1 MFSFINFAIMK
12 LNNFD
17 DIRSFRDN
25 EVNHYL
31 KIVVKDPLFLEIL
44 AYQFGK
50 ENLSW
55 WLESISKINTIKE
68 LQTTLLK
75 PLLENLLQKSVSE
88 LTYSGLEYLDKNESY
103 LFISNHRDI
112 LLDSFI
118 LNYIFFINGF
128 ETIESAIGNNLLVMP
143 WIEYLARLN
152 KTFIVQR
159 NLEGKKFYYAS
170 HKLSQYI
177 NDCLLN
183 RNQSIWIAQQEG
195 RSKDGNDIT
204 QSSLIRMILLAADKG
219 KEIELLNKYKIIPVS
234 LSYEY
239 DPCVIY
245 KIIDNY
251 LHSHGKTF
259 DKSDEFRLNE
269 MKEGLIEYKGNVHF
283 SISKPLSFK
292 KNNQNL
298 KDLIKLVTSQIDKE
312 IHENYIIYPFHW
324 YCYDKVNNS
333 SENIEKYY
341 GKENEFENY
350 INNQIN
356 KLKIFT
362 KNELDNVDAMIL
374 CIFKFYAQIV
384 ENYLKACSFS
394 L

>member
-1 MFSFINFAIMK
+1 MK

-159 NLEGKKFYYAS
+159 NLEGKNFIML
-170 HKLSQYI
+170 HI
-177 NDCLLN
+177 
-183 RNQSIWIAQQEG
+183 
-195 RSKDGNDIT
+195 
-204 QSSLIRMILLAADKG
+204 
-219 KEIELLNKYKIIPVS
+219 
-234 LSYEY
+234 SYH
-239 DPCVIY
+239 
-245 KIIDNY
+245 N
-251 LHSHGKTF
+251 
-259 DKSDEFRLNE
+259 
-269 MKEGLIEYKGNVHF
+269 
-283 SISKPLSFK
+283 ISMT
-292 KNNQNL
+292 
-298 KDLIKLVTSQIDKE
+298 V
-312 IHENYIIYPFHW
+312 Y
-324 YCYDKVNNS
+324 
-333 SENIEKYY
+333 
-341 GKENEFENY
+341 
-350 INNQIN
+350 
-356 KLKIFT
+356 
-362 KNELDNVDAMIL
+362 
-374 CIFKFYAQIV
+374 
-384 ENYLKACSFS
+384 
-394 L
+394 